1 MEYSNQ
7 WFSSSGVRKGGTPPK
22 MQGRLW
28 SLRECHWGGGL
39 AVVPNLRVTRDSE
52 GICYLNVNKICC
64 KYQYAYTKFGTTAK
78 MDASVLNKISQI

>member
-1 MEYSNQ
+1 M
-7 WFSSSGVRKGGTPPK
+7 
-22 MQGRLW
+22 
-28 SLRECHWGGGL
+28 
-39 AVVPNLRVTRDSE
+39 VPNLRVTRDSE